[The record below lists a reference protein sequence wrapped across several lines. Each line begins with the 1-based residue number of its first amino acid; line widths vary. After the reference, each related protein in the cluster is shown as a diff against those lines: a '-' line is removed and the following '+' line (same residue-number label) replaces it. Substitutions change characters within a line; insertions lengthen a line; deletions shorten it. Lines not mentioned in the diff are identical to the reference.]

1 MSTQCVGILPA
12 CKENWQ
18 FKTQFSSV
26 QSLDVIPQRKVS
38 SKVFHSREKTS
49 KEKHCTAL
57 QQYKNITCTALDQG
71 SWSQA
76 RDSRR
81 MSYETAA
88 ILNQN
93 LA

>member
-38 SKVFHSREKTS
+38 SKVFHSQEKTS

-71 SWSQA
+71 SWSKA
-76 RDSRR
+76 DK
-81 MSYETAA
+81 
-88 ILNQN
+88 ILFLDGQ
-93 LA
+93 L